1 MKNIMNPSKVT
12 VGDVSDDAIAL
23 DVSNNILDARNVMMK
38 YNISRV
44 IITDNKILV
53 GMVTEKDI
61 IRFVYS
67 FNSSRPAQDIRLG
80 QVIGNKVPIT
90 VEDSMSLISCA
101 KLMLNKGISSLI
113 VTHKNSMDIGIIT
126 KTDIV
131 DYYSKFYKRLNKVR
145 DYMTISVFSIS
156 PDELVIEA
164 MRLLLENKVAR
175 IVVIKNDKPIG
186 IITGR
191 DLLPLTNLVN
201 SGFEKYDKKNQFGSN
216 MAMISLKGIL
226 FVGDIMRSS
235 LITILSTEDLAV
247 AAKIMIR
254 NRISGLPVVD
264 KNDKLKGIV
273 TKTDIIRAFSKIS

>member
-1 MKNIMNPSKVT
+1 MDSSKVT

-23 DVSNNILDARNVMMK
+23 DVSNNILDARNIMMK

-44 IITDNKILV
+44 IITDDKMLV
-53 GMVTEKDI
+53 GMITENDI

-67 FNSSRPAQDIRLG
+67 FNSSRRPAQEIRLG
-80 QVIGNKVPIT
+80 QVMGNKAPIT

-101 KLMLNKGISSLI
+101 KLMLDKGISSLI
-113 VTHKNSMDIGIIT
+113 VTRKNSTDVGIIT

-131 DYYSKFYKRLNKVR
+131 DYYSKFYKGLNKVR
-145 DYMTISVFSIS
+145 DYMTTSVFSIS
-156 PDELVIEA
+156 PNELVIEA
-164 MRLLLENKVAR
+164 MRLLIENKVAR
-175 IVVIKNDKPIG
+175 IVVIKNDKAIG

-191 DLLPLTNLVN
+191 DLLPLTSLV
-201 SGFEKYDKKNQFGSN
+201 SSAFKKYNKKNQFGSN
-216 MAMISLKGIL
+216 MAMINLKGIL

-235 LITILSTEDLAV
+235 LITILSTKDLAY

-254 NRISGLPVVD
+254 NGISGLPVVD

-273 TKTDIIRAFSKIS
+273 TKTDILRAFSKIL

>member
-1 MKNIMNPSKVT
+1 MNLSKVT
-12 VGDVSDDAIAL
+12 AGDISDDAIAL

-38 YNISRV
+38 YNISRA
-44 IITDNKILV
+44 IITDNKMLV

-67 FNSSRPAQDIRLG
+67 FNSSRPAHEIRLG
-80 QVIGNKVPIT
+80 QVMGNKAPIT
-90 VEDSMSLISCA
+90 VEDSMSLASCA

-113 VTHKNSMDIGIIT
+113 VTHKNSTDVGIIT

-145 DYMTISVFSIS
+145 DYMTTSVFSIS

-175 IVVIKNDKPIG
+175 IVVIKNDKAIG

-191 DLLPLTNLVN
+191 DLLPLTSLVS

-216 MAMISLKGIL
+216 MAMSSLKGIL

-235 LITILSTEDLAV
+235 LITILGTE
-247 AAKIMIR
+247 
-254 NRISGLPVVD
+254 ISRSCSQD
-264 KNDKLKGIV
+264 ND
-273 TKTDIIRAFSKIS
+273 

>member
-1 MKNIMNPSKVT
+1 MNLSKVT
-12 VGDVSDDAIAL
+12 AGDISDDAIAL

-38 YNISRV
+38 YNISRA
-44 IITDNKILV
+44 IITDNKMLV

-67 FNSSRPAQDIRLG
+67 FNSSRSAHEIRLG
-80 QVIGNKVPIT
+80 QVMGNKAPIT
-90 VEDSMSLISCA
+90 VEDSMSLTSCA

-113 VTHKNSMDIGIIT
+113 VTHKNSTDVGIIT

-145 DYMTISVFSIS
+145 DYMTTSVFSIS

-164 MRLLLENKVAR
+164 IRLLLENKVAR
-175 IVVIKNDKPIG
+175 IVVIKNDKAIG

-191 DLLPLTNLVN
+191 DLLPLTSLVS

-216 MAMISLKGIL
+216 LAMSSLKGIL

-235 LITILSTEDLAV
+235 LITILGTEDLAV

-273 TKTDIIRAFSKIS
+273 TKTDILRAFSKIL

>member
-1 MKNIMNPSKVT
+1 MNLSKVT
-12 VGDVSDDAIAL
+12 AGDISDDAIAL

-38 YNISRV
+38 YNISRA
-44 IITDNKILV
+44 IITDNKMLV

-67 FNSSRPAQDIRLG
+67 FNSSRSAHEIRLG
-80 QVIGNKVPIT
+80 QVMGNKAPIT
-90 VEDSMSLISCA
+90 VEDSMSLTSCA

-113 VTHKNSMDIGIIT
+113 VTHKNSTDVGIIT

-145 DYMTISVFSIS
+145 DYMTTSVFSIS

-164 MRLLLENKVAR
+164 IRLLLENKVAR
-175 IVVIKNDKPIG
+175 IVVIKNDKAIG

-191 DLLPLTNLVN
+191 DLLPLTSLVS

-216 MAMISLKGIL
+216 IAMSSLKGIL

-235 LITILSTEDLAV
+235 LITILGTEDLAV

-273 TKTDIIRAFSKIS
+273 TKTDILRAFSKIL

>member
-1 MKNIMNPSKVT
+1 MNASKVT
-12 VGDVSDDAIAL
+12 VGDVSDDAISL

-44 IITDNKILV
+44 IITDNKMLV

-67 FNSSRPAQDIRLG
+67 LNSSRRPAHDIRLD
-80 QVIGNKVPIT
+80 QVMGNKVPIT

-101 KLMLNKGISSLI
+101 KLMLDKSISSLI
-113 VTHKNSMDIGIIT
+113 VTHKNSTDVGIIT

-145 DYMTISVFSIS
+145 DYMTTSVFSIS
-156 PDELVIEA
+156 PNELVIEA
-164 MRLLLENKVAR
+164 MRLLIENKVAR
-175 IVVIKNDKPIG
+175 IVVIKNDKAIG

-191 DLLPLTNLVN
+191 DLLPLTSLV
-201 SGFEKYDKKNQFGSN
+201 SSALKKYDKKNQFSSN
-216 MAMISLKGIL
+216 MTMINLKGIL
-226 FVGDIMRSS
+226 LVGDIMRSS
-235 LITILSTEDLAV
+235 LITILSTKDLAD

-254 NRISGLPVVD
+254 NGISGLPVVD

-273 TKTDIIRAFSKIS
+273 TKTDILRAFSKIL

>member
-1 MKNIMNPSKVT
+1 MNPSKVT
-12 VGDVSDDAIAL
+12 AGDISDDAIAL

-38 YNISRV
+38 YNISRA
-44 IITDNKILV
+44 IITDNKMLV

-67 FNSSRPAQDIRLG
+67 FNSSRPSHEIRLG
-80 QVIGNKVPIT
+80 QVMGNKAPIT
-90 VEDSMSLISCA
+90 VEDSMSLTSCA

-113 VTHKNSMDIGIIT
+113 VTHKNSTDVEIIT

-131 DYYSKFYKRLNKVR
+131 DYYSKFYKRLNEVR
-145 DYMTISVFSIS
+145 DYMTTSVFSIS

-175 IVVIKNDKPIG
+175 IVVIKNDKAIG

-191 DLLPLTNLVN
+191 DLLPLTSLVS

-216 MAMISLKGIL
+216 IAMSSLKGIL

-235 LITILSTEDLAV
+235 LITILGTEDLAV

-273 TKTDIIRAFSKIS
+273 TKTDILRAFSKIL

>member
-1 MKNIMNPSKVT
+1 MNLSKDT
-12 VGDVSDDAIAL
+12 AGDISDDAIAL

-38 YNISRV
+38 YNISRA
-44 IITDNKILV
+44 IITDNKMLV

-67 FNSSRPAQDIRLG
+67 FNSSRPAHEIRLG
-80 QVIGNKVPIT
+80 QVMGNKAPIT
-90 VEDSMSLISCA
+90 VEDSMSLTSCA

-113 VTHKNSMDIGIIT
+113 VTHKNSTDVGIIT

-145 DYMTISVFSIS
+145 DYMTTSVFSIS

-164 MRLLLENKVAR
+164 IRLLLENKVAR
-175 IVVIKNDKPIG
+175 IVVIKNDKAIG

-191 DLLPLTNLVN
+191 DLLPLTSLMS

-216 MAMISLKGIL
+216 IAMSSLKGIL

-235 LITILSTEDLAV
+235 LITILGTEDLAV

-264 KNDKLKGIV
+264 KNNKLKGIV
-273 TKTDIIRAFSKIS
+273 TKTDILRAFSKIL

>member
-1 MKNIMNPSKVT
+1 MNLSKVT
-12 VGDVSDDAIAL
+12 AGDISDDAIAL

-38 YNISRV
+38 YNISRA
-44 IITDNKILV
+44 IITDNKMLV

-67 FNSSRPAQDIRLG
+67 FNSSRSAHEIRLG
-80 QVIGNKVPIT
+80 QVMGNKAPIT
-90 VEDSMSLISCA
+90 VEDSMSLTSCA

-113 VTHKNSMDIGIIT
+113 VTHKNSTDVGIIT

-145 DYMTISVFSIS
+145 DYMTTSVFSIS

-175 IVVIKNDKPIG
+175 IVVIKNDKAIG

-191 DLLPLTNLVN
+191 DLLPLTSLVS

-216 MAMISLKGIL
+216 IAMSSLKGIL

-235 LITILSTEDLAV
+235 LITILGTEDLAV

-273 TKTDIIRAFSKIS
+273 TKTDILRAFSKIL

>member
-1 MKNIMNPSKVT
+1 MNLSKVT
-12 VGDVSDDAIAL
+12 AGDISDDAIAL

-38 YNISRV
+38 YNISRA
-44 IITDNKILV
+44 IITDNKMLV

-67 FNSSRPAQDIRLG
+67 FNSSRSAHEIRLG
-80 QVIGNKVPIT
+80 QVMGNKAPIT
-90 VEDSMSLISCA
+90 VEDSMSLTSCA

-113 VTHKNSMDIGIIT
+113 VTHKNSTDVGIIT

-145 DYMTISVFSIS
+145 DYMTTSVFSIS

-175 IVVIKNDKPIG
+175 IVVIKNDKAIG

-191 DLLPLTNLVN
+191 DLLPLTSLVS

-216 MAMISLKGIL
+216 IAMSSLKGIL

-235 LITILSTEDLAV
+235 LIIILGTEDLAV

-273 TKTDIIRAFSKIS
+273 TKTDILRAFSKIL

>member
-67 FNSSRPAQDIRLG
+67 FNSSRPAHDIRLG

-164 MRLLLENKVAR
+164 IRLLLENKVAR
-175 IVVIKNDKPIG
+175 IVVIKNDKAIG

-201 SGFEKYDKKNQFGSN
+201 SGFEKYDKKNQFSSN

-247 AAKIMIR
+247 AGKIMIR

>member
-1 MKNIMNPSKVT
+1 MNLSKVT
-12 VGDVSDDAIAL
+12 AGDISDDAIAL

-38 YNISRV
+38 YNISRA
-44 IITDNKILV
+44 IITDNKMLV

-67 FNSSRPAQDIRLG
+67 FNSSRPAHEIRLG
-80 QVIGNKVPIT
+80 QVMGNKAPIT
-90 VEDSMSLISCA
+90 VEDSMSLTSCA

-113 VTHKNSMDIGIIT
+113 VTHKNSTDVGIIT

-145 DYMTISVFSIS
+145 DYMTTSVFSIS

-175 IVVIKNDKPIG
+175 IVVIKNDKAIG

-191 DLLPLTNLVN
+191 DLLPLTSLVS

-216 MAMISLKGIL
+216 IAMSSLKGIL

-235 LITILSTEDLAV
+235 LIIILGTEDLAV

-273 TKTDIIRAFSKIS
+273 TKTDILRAFSKIL

>member
-1 MKNIMNPSKVT
+1 MNASKVT

-44 IITDNKILV
+44 IITDDNMPV

-61 IRFVYS
+61 VCFVYS
-67 FNSSRPAQDIRLG
+67 FNSSRPAHEIRLG
-80 QVIGNKVPIT
+80 QVMGNKAPIT
-90 VEDSMSLISCA
+90 VEDSMSLTSCA

-113 VTHKNSMDIGIIT
+113 VTHKNSTDVGIIT

-175 IVVIKNDKPIG
+175 IVVIKNDKAIG

-191 DLLPLTNLVN
+191 DLLPITSLVS
-201 SGFEKYDKKNQFGSN
+201 SGFEKYDKKNQFGPN

-247 AAKIMIR
+247 AGKIMIR

-273 TKTDIIRAFSKIS
+273 TKTDILRAFPRYYK

>member
-1 MKNIMNPSKVT
+1 MNLSKVT
-12 VGDVSDDAIAL
+12 AGDISDDAIAL

-38 YNISRV
+38 YNISRA
-44 IITDNKILV
+44 IITDNKMLV

-67 FNSSRPAQDIRLG
+67 FNSSRSAHEIRLG
-80 QVIGNKVPIT
+80 QVMGNKAPIT
-90 VEDSMSLISCA
+90 VEDSMSLTSCA

-113 VTHKNSMDIGIIT
+113 VTHKNSTDVGIIT

-145 DYMTISVFSIS
+145 DYMTTSVFSIS

-164 MRLLLENKVAR
+164 IRLLLENKVAR
-175 IVVIKNDKPIG
+175 IVVIKNDKAIG

-191 DLLPLTNLVN
+191 DLLPLTSLVS

-216 MAMISLKGIL
+216 MAMSSLKGIL

-235 LITILSTEDLAV
+235 LITILGTEDLAV

-273 TKTDIIRAFSKIS
+273 TKTDILRAFSKI

>member
-1 MKNIMNPSKVT
+1 MNLSKVT
-12 VGDVSDDAIAL
+12 AGDISDDAIAL

-38 YNISRV
+38 YNISRA
-44 IITDNKILV
+44 IITDNKMLV

-67 FNSSRPAQDIRLG
+67 FNSSRPAHEIRLG
-80 QVIGNKVPIT
+80 QVMGNKAPIT
-90 VEDSMSLISCA
+90 VEDSMSLTLCA

-113 VTHKNSMDIGIIT
+113 VTHKNSTDVGIIT

-145 DYMTISVFSIS
+145 DYMTTSVFSIS

-164 MRLLLENKVAR
+164 IRLLLENKVTR
-175 IVVIKNDKPIG
+175 IVVIKNDKAIG

-191 DLLPLTNLVN
+191 DLLPLTSLVS

-216 MAMISLKGIL
+216 IAMSSLKGIL

-235 LITILSTEDLAV
+235 LIIILGTEDLAV

-273 TKTDIIRAFSKIS
+273 TKTDILRAFSKIL

>member
-1 MKNIMNPSKVT
+1 
-12 VGDVSDDAIAL
+12 
-23 DVSNNILDARNVMMK
+23 
-38 YNISRV
+38 V

-67 FNSSRPAQDIRLG
+67 FDSSRPAHDIRLG
-80 QVIGNKVPIT
+80 QVIANKVPIT

-175 IVVIKNDKPIG
+175 IVVIKNDKAIG

-191 DLLPLTNLVN
+191 DLLPLTKLVN
-201 SGFEKYDKKNQFGSN
+201 FGFEKYDKKNQFGSN

-235 LITILSTEDLAV
+235 LITILGTEDLAV

-264 KNDKLKGIV
+264 KNNKLKGIV
-273 TKTDIIRAFSKIS
+273 TKTDIIRAFSKIL

>member
-1 MKNIMNPSKVT
+1 MKNIMNPSKDT
-12 VGDVSDDAIAL
+12 VGDVSDDAISL

-67 FNSSRPAQDIRLG
+67 FDSSRPAHDIRLG
-80 QVIGNKVPIT
+80 QVIANKVPIT

-131 DYYSKFYKRLNKVR
+131 DYYYKFYKRLNKVR

-175 IVVIKNDKPIG
+175 IVVIKNDKAIG

-201 SGFEKYDKKNQFGSN
+201 FGFEKYDKKNQFGSN

-235 LITILSTEDLAV
+235 LITILGTEDLAV

-264 KNDKLKGIV
+264 KNNKLKGIV
-273 TKTDIIRAFSKIS
+273 TKTDIIRAFSKIL

>member
-1 MKNIMNPSKVT
+1 MNLSKVT
-12 VGDVSDDAIAL
+12 AGDISDDAIAL

-38 YNISRV
+38 YNISRA
-44 IITDNKILV
+44 IITDNKMLV

-67 FNSSRPAQDIRLG
+67 FNSSRSAHEIRLG
-80 QVIGNKVPIT
+80 QVMGNKAPIT
-90 VEDSMSLISCA
+90 VEDSMSLTSCA

-113 VTHKNSMDIGIIT
+113 VTHKNSTDVGIIT

-145 DYMTISVFSIS
+145 DYMTTSVFSIS

-175 IVVIKNDKPIG
+175 IVVIKNYKAIG

-191 DLLPLTNLVN
+191 DLLPLTSLVS

-216 MAMISLKGIL
+216 IAMSSLKGIL

-235 LITILSTEDLAV
+235 LIIILGTEDLAV

-273 TKTDIIRAFSKIS
+273 TKTDILRAFSKIL

>member
-1 MKNIMNPSKVT
+1 MNPSKVT

-67 FNSSRPAQDIRLG
+67 FNSSRPAHDIRLG

-101 KLMLNKGISSLI
+101 KFMLNKGISSLI

-175 IVVIKNDKPIG
+175 IVVIKNDKAIG

-201 SGFEKYDKKNQFGSN
+201 SGFEKYDKKNQFDSN